1 VKPLLLLAVA
11 SLGVCAVALLGGC
24 AAFGDRKEQK
34 FAAATEVLQV
44 RWRQHLTQEPLIEY
58 KPQEFAAAAPS
69 DDGRVVFTGSSAP
82 SFQAFDAADG
92 HLLWRRDIDGG
103 AGQPRYVESEKTI
116 YVGTFGG
123 VLYALDAAT
132 GQERWSYRVKGPIE
146 SQPVWADGMVY
157 FTSGENRVY
166 ALDSRKGAWKW
177 QYDREAPET
186 FTIRGYGS
194 PLVANGRV
202 YVGFSDG
209 YLACLAAGTGEVV
222 WARPFGGEAVRF
234 VDVDSTPL
242 LYHGTLYI
250 SSFSG
255 GVYAL
260 DPKDGS
266 VRWRYEVEGA
276 GSVAGWGGRLYFS
289 AARWGLHCLDVEGHV
304 LWKQALS
311 EAGELSAPVLT
322 HGYVMVSAAGGGT
335 YVADAA
341 SGRLYQYFAPG
352 HGVTSP
358 PATDGRQVY
367 VLSNGGYFYALALTE
382 LNRPLLAQ
390 SR

>member
-1 VKPLLLLAVA
+1 VTRARL
-11 SLGVCAVALLGGC
+11 VALSLSVLASGC
-24 AAFGDRKEQK
+24 AAFDRHEAK
-34 FAAATEVLQV
+34 FVAPVEILQV
-44 RWRQHLTQEPLIEY
+44 RWHKHLTQEPLIEY
-58 KPQEFAAAAPS
+58 KPQEFAAATPS
-69 DDGRVVFTGSSAP
+69 DDGQVVFVGSSAS
-82 SFQAFDAADG
+82 SFYAFGSRDG
-92 HLLWRRDIDGG
+92 QVLWHVPIEGG
-103 AGQPRYVESEKTI
+103 AGQARYVESEHA
-116 YVGTFGG
+116 VFLGTFGG
-123 VLYALDAAT
+123 VLYCLDARD
-132 GQERWSYRVKGPIE
+132 GKSRWSYKVKGPIE
-146 SQPVWADGMVY
+146 SQPVYSDGVVY

-166 ALDSRKGAWKW
+166 ALDARKGAWKW

-209 YLACLAAGTGEVV
+209 YLACLQAGTGDVV

-242 LYHGTLYI
+242 YHQGTLYI
-250 SSFSG
+250 SSFTG

-266 VRWRYEVEGA
+266 VKWRYEVEGA
-276 GSVAGWGGRLYFS
+276 GSVSAFGGRIYFS
-289 AARWGLHCLDVEGHV
+289 AAKWGLHCLDTDGHV

-311 EAGELSAPVLT
+311 EAGELSQPLLVRN
-322 HGYVMVSAAGGGT
+322 YVMVSAAGGGT

-341 SGRLYQYFAPG
+341 TGNLYQYFAPG
-352 HGVTSP
+352 HGVTSAP
-358 PATDGRQVY
+358 SSDGRLVY
-367 VLSNGGYFYALALTE
+367 VLSNGGYFYALSIMGPLT
-382 LNRPLLAQ
+382 A